1 MSSRFRR
8 FQPVVALAI
17 LALAA
22 CATTVGEAPA
32 ADRSEDPATDPTSGP
47 SLVEIEVQNNL
58 LPSTPVQVYARPD
71 DDERRLLGTV
81 PGGDRT
87 RLRLRAR
94 APTRR
99 MQLTARADGAEIV
112 SDPFVPSE
120 VARLAWNLMTNELST
135 LEPAADPG

>member
-1 MSSRFRR
+1 MSWRFRR
-8 FQPVVALAI
+8 FQLVVALAL

-22 CATTVGEAPA
+22 CATTVGEDPA
-32 ADRSEDPATDPTSGP
+32 ADPATDPTSVP

-58 LPSTPVQVYARPD
+58 LPSTPAQVYARPD
-71 DDERRLLGTV
+71 GDERRLLGTV

-99 MQLTARADGAEIV
+99 VQLTALADGAEIV